1 MFRRSRENKARLEH
15 KLYLVS
21 TQSVK
26 RALSAH
32 NLQAREAPEPIFD
45 LSECALQ
52 NVPQGIYSLCRVF
65 LKEVLR
71 LDDNRLTSLSGGG
84 QLKDLLL
91 LKVLDLHSNAFVY
104 LPDDIQL
111 LKNLKELY
119 LNDNQLKKLPETIC
133 NLSSLVVLNVAN
145 NSLKALPQNLGH
157 LKKLKLLSLNANKH
171 LKHLPK
177 SICQAQRLTTLEL
190 DPDRFVYPPS
200 EVVAQGA
207 EAILRYVCNGNWCIK
222 CDGLIFRDCFQTWVL
237 IIWGPTTSKTRSS
250 KMWTTALTK
259 LTLSR

>member
-1 MFRRSRENKARLEH
+1 L
-15 KLYLVS
+15 
-21 TQSVK
+21 
-26 RALSAH
+26 
-32 NLQAREAPEPIFD
+32 LQ
-45 LSECALQ
+45 
-52 NVPQGIYSLCRVF
+52 
-65 LKEVLR
+65 
-71 LDDNRLTSLSGGG
+71 
-84 QLKDLLL
+84 
-91 LKVLDLHSNAFVY
+91 
-104 LPDDIQL
+104 
-111 LKNLKELY
+111 ELY

-207 EAILRYVCNGNWCIK
+207 EAILRYVCNDVGV
-222 CDGLIFRDCFQTWVL
+222 DYLGPDHFQDSVVEDVDDSADQ
-237 IIWGPTTSKTRSS
+237 IDAFEVIS
-250 KMWTTALTK
+250 
-259 LTLSR
+259 